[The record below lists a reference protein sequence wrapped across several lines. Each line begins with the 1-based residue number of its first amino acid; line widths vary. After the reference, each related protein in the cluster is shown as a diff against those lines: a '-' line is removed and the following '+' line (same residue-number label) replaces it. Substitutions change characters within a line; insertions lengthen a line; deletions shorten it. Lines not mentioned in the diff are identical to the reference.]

1 MSTSNIPKDYRA
13 ATPYVIVNNGSRAL
27 EFYTKAFS
35 AKELVRL
42 ADPSGKVMHAEM
54 EIGSAKFMLADE
66 FPEMGYTSPMSLGG
80 SSVSVLVYFED
91 VDAAFAQAVT
101 AGATSVM
108 PPSDQFDGDRRG
120 TLKDPFGHV
129 WLVAS
134 RKETISTEELKKR
147 FSEMMAGGSE

>member
-27 EFYTKAFS
+27 EFYAKAFN

-54 EIGSAKFMLADE
+54 EIGTAKFMLADE
-66 FPEMGYTSPMSLGG
+66 FPEMGYISPTSLRG

-101 AGATSVM
+101 AGATAVM